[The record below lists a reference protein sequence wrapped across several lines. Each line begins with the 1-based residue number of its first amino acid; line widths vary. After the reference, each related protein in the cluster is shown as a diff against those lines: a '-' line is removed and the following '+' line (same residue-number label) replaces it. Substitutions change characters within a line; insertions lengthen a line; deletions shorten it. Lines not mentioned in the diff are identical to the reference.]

1 MNICMIGTGYVGLVT
16 GACFAELGNKV
27 ICVDNDPRKIG
38 LLKKGEMPIYEP
50 GLDVLVHKNVKAG
63 RLSFSMSIA
72 DGIKNADFAFI
83 AVGTPPRSDGSA
95 DLSFVEN
102 VSREIALNL
111 KKYLVIVEKST
122 VPVETCEWVKKTITK
137 FNRKKIPFDVV
148 SNPEFL
154 REGTAVNDF
163 LKPDRVI
170 VGLETDRARKTVQKL
185 YGPLKCPILFTDT
198 KSAEIIKHASNSFL
212 ATKIS
217 YINSVARICE
227 KVGANVEQVA
237 EGMGFDPRI
246 GRSFL
251 NAGCGFGG
259 FCFPK
264 DLEAFLWISK
274 KLGADFEMLESVKKV
289 NEEQMIHFVRKIEES
304 LWIINGKTVGILGLA
319 FKPNTDD
326 MRFAPSI
333 EIIRMLQERGAKIQ
347 AYDPISMP
355 NAKKVLQNVT
365 LKDSIYET
373 ARGADCLVIVTEWPE
388 FRKIN
393 LAKIKKL
400 LTHPTIIDGRN
411 LFKPE
416 DMKKMGFHY
425 ASIGRKSV

>member
-16 GACFAELGNKV
+16 GTCFAEIGHKV
-27 ICVDNDPRKIG
+27 VCVDNDPRKIG

-50 GLDVLVHKNVKAG
+50 GLEQLVRKNVKAG

-72 DGIKNADFAFI
+72 DSVADAQFAFI

-95 DLSFVEN
+95 DLSYVEN
-102 VSREIALNL
+102 VAREIATHL
-111 KKYLVIVEKST
+111 KKYLIIVEKST
-122 VPVETCEWVKKTITK
+122 VPVETCEWVKKTVVRY
-137 FNRKKIPFDVV
+137 NRKKIPFDVV

-154 REGTAVNDF
+154 REGTAVQDF

-170 VGLETDRARKTVQKL
+170 VGVESDRAKNLVQKL
-185 YGPLKCPILFTDT
+185 YAPLKTPILFTDP

-217 YINSVARICE
+217 YINSVANICE

-237 EGMGFDPRI
+237 QGMGFDPRI
-246 GRSFL
+246 GKSFL
-251 NAGCGFGG
+251 KAGCGFGG

-274 KLGADFEMLESVKKV
+274 KLGADFEMLDAVRKV
-289 NEEQMIHFVRKIEES
+289 NEEQKIRFVRKIEEA
-304 LWIINGKTVGILGLA
+304 LWIISGKTVGILGLA

-333 EIIRMLQERGAKIQ
+333 DIIRMLQERGAKIQ

-355 NAKKVLQNVT
+355 NAKKILQNVT
-365 LKDSIYET
+365 LKDSVYET
-373 ARGADCLVIVTEWPE
+373 AKGADCLVIMTEWPQ
-388 FRKIN
+388 FTK
-393 LAKIKKL
+393 LDLKKIKKL
-400 LTHPTIIDGRN
+400 LSHPTIVDGRN
-411 LFKPE
+411 IFDPAA
-416 DMKKMGFHY
+416 MKKLGFHY
-425 ASIGRKSV
+425 SSVGRKTV

>member
-16 GACFAELGNKV
+16 GACFAELGYKV
-27 ICVDNDPRKIG
+27 TCVDNDPRKIG
-38 LLKKGEMPIYEP
+38 MLKIGEMPIYEP
-50 GLDVLVHKNVKAG
+50 GLEKLVRKNVAAK
-63 RLSFSMSIA
+63 RLFFSMSIA
-72 DGIKNADFAFI
+72 DAIQNADFAFI

-95 DLSFVEN
+95 DLSYVEN
-102 VSREIALNL
+102 VAREIATHM

-122 VPVETCEWVKKTITK
+122 VPVETCEWVKKTVTK
-137 FNRKKIPFDVV
+137 FNRKKVPFDVV

-154 REGTAVNDF
+154 REGTAVHDF
-163 LKPDRVI
+163 SKPDRVI
-170 VGLETDRARKTVQKL
+170 VGVESERAKKAMARL
-185 YGPLKCPILFTDT
+185 YAPLRCPIVFTDT

-237 EGMGFDPRI
+237 QGMGFDPRI

-304 LWIINGKTVGILGLA
+304 LWIVSGKTVGILGLA
-319 FKPNTDD
+319 FKPHTDD

-333 EIIRMLQERGAKIQ
+333 DIIRMLQERGAKIQ

-355 NAKKVLQNVT
+355 NAKKVLQNVA
-365 LKDSIYET
+365 LKDSIYEA
-373 ARGADCLVIVTEWPE
+373 ARGADALVIVTEWPQ
-388 FRKIN
+388 FKKMD
-393 LAKIKKL
+393 LKKIKKL
-400 LTHPTIIDGRN
+400 LTHPTIVDGRN
-411 LFKPE
+411 LFDPE
-416 DMKKMGFHY
+416 AMKKLGFHY
-425 ASIGRKSV
+425 ASVGRKPV